1 MRLDTLCASSNYFQP
16 TRSDVRDWLIP
27 MFDDQSA
34 WYIYLLAAFP
44 ALLLTVLLFMDQQIT
59 SVIVN
64 RKEHKLKKGCGYHLD
79 MLVVGLMVGV
89 CSLLGLPWCVAATVL
104 CLGHVDSLKVD
115 SESSAP
121 GETPVFEGV
130 R

>member
-1 MRLDTLCASSNYFQP
+1 
-16 TRSDVRDWLIP
+16 
-27 MFDDQSA
+27 MFDDTSA

-79 MLVVGLMVGV
+79 MLICGLMIGV
-89 CSLLGLPWCVAATVL
+89 CSLLGRDE
-104 CLGHVDSLKVD
+104 H
-115 SESSAP
+115 
-121 GETPVFEGV
+121 
-130 R
+130 

>member
-1 MRLDTLCASSNYFQP
+1 MFKIDYFQP

-27 MFDDQSA
+27 MFDDKSA

-64 RKEHKLKKGCGYHLD
+64 RKEHKLK
-79 MLVVGLMVGV
+79 VRIFR
-89 CSLLGLPWCVAATVL
+89 
-104 CLGHVDSLKVD
+104 
-115 SESSAP
+115 ES
-121 GETPVFEGV
+121 
-130 R
+130 